1 MYSSYEGQ
9 LPVTAWTKKGVMD
22 LPIHFAKTK
31 DDVSI
36 AYWMCGEGVPVVHMP
51 WLPWSHIQLEWANP
65 EMNRWYSAIAE
76 HGALIR
82 YDGRG
87 TGLSERDVEDVSI
100 DAHIHDIEAVV
111 DALGLEKFFLV
122 SVFNSGPIALH
133 YAARHPEQLLGLA
146 LWSTYPSG
154 AEYLASP
161 QVAAIRNLVENW
173 ELYTETG
180 AHAFVGW
187 SEGDAAHRL
196 AALMRE
202 AVTHQTALRLLQVYM
217 QTDAR
222 DVLSGIRTPT
232 LVMHPR
238 SLPLIDVALARRIAA
253 AVPGAQFYAVEGVSL
268 APTMGNISS
277 IMDALSAFLRVH
289 EDELPQT
296 LAVLEDGARSNGA
309 TSAHSLTAREI
320 EILRLVVQGQSGRE
334 IAEALVLS
342 PRTVERHIA
351 NIYAKAKVNNRAQ
364 ITTFAMTNKLI

>member
-1 MYSSYEGQ
+1 
-9 LPVTAWTKKGVMD
+9 MD
-22 LPIHFAKTK
+22 LPIHFAKTS

-36 AYWMCGEGVPVVHMP
+36 AYWMCGDGVPVVHMP

-76 HGALIR
+76 HGTLIR

-87 TGLSERDVEDVSI
+87 TGLSERDVQDVSI
-100 DAHIHDIEAVV
+100 DAHIQDIEAVV
-111 DALGLEKFFLV
+111 DALGLEKFVLV

-217 QTDAR
+217 HSDAR
-222 DVLSGIRTPT
+222 DILSRIRTPT
-232 LVMHPR
+232 LVIHPR
-238 SLPLIDVALARRIAA
+238 SLPLIDIALARRIAS
-253 AVPGAQFYAVEGVSL
+253 AVTGAQFYAVEGVSL
-268 APTMGNISS
+268 APTMGNIAS
-277 IMDALSAFLRVH
+277 IVDALSAFLRAQGG
-289 EDELPQT
+289 EQPMAP
-296 LAVLEDGARSNGA
+296 AVLGNGA
-309 TSAHSLTAREI
+309 DSGAIGTHTLTAREI